1 MNEIILA
8 YGLGVVSVGVMIL
21 MRVVLRADKKVT
33 ELEQVIENS
42 SRDHQTSIQD
52 VYREIEAAGRNV
64 IYQNQELDRKIDSR
78 IDKLDFRITDQLN
91 YIKSKSAQDY

>member
-8 YGLGVVSVGVMIL
+8 YGLGVVSVGVLIL

-42 SRDHQTSIQD
+42 MRDHETSIQD
-52 VYREIEAAGRNV
+52 VYRQIETVEREIA
-64 IYQNQELDRKIDSR
+64 YQNQELDRKIDSR